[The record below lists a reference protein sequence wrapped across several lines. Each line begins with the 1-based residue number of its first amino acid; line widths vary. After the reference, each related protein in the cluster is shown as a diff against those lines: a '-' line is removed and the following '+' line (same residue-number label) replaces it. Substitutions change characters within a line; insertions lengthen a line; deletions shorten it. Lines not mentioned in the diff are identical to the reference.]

1 MRMKKVLL
9 VLITVFALFISA
21 DAAELKISNENGNG
35 KVTAVK
41 VNDETV
47 KISASVRLLNE
58 KEPVKLKFVTVALYG
73 PTKPDN
79 YYYETTIESVPYYS
93 YYIDQ
98 LRTDENGVVNLNF
111 TVSVKNIENCYLML
125 GGYNVS
131 DKYEMVISLPP
142 AEPQEVKPMDKPS
155 SSGGGGGSGVS
166 PSIPTPVTPV
176 QPSDDKTPEFRD
188 VPATHWAYNDFVKL
202 SRLGIITG
210 DGDGNMRPDDNI
222 SREEIAA
229 VLSRAFKF
237 TCDNEAFYIDGTT
250 SDWARKYIA
259 AAVENGIMLS
269 DENGVYRGK
278 ENALRAEVAA
288 MINRHLKL
296 SGNEESIKGFNDFSL
311 IPDYSIGAF
320 AALAD
325 NGIIGGYEDNTLRPN
340 DYITRAELFKI
351 VSKVSELK

>member
-1 MRMKKVLL
+1 MKKVLL

-98 LRTDENGVVNLNF
+98 LRTDENGVVNLDF
-111 TVSVKNIENCYLML
+111 TVSVKNYENCYLML

-155 SSGGGGGSGVS
+155 SSGGGGGSGC
-166 PSIPTPVTPV
+166 TY
-176 QPSDDKTPEFRD
+176 EE
-188 VPATHWAYNDFVKL
+188 
-202 SRLGIITG
+202 
-210 DGDGNMRPDDNI
+210 MRHRKRRYAHRRQQLCG
-222 SREEIAA
+222 RENRTAA
-229 VLSRAFKF
+229 RHNRGALAG
-237 TCDNEAFYIDGTT
+237 AP
-250 SDWARKYIA
+250 
-259 AAVENGIMLS
+259 
-269 DENGVYRGK
+269 RGK
-278 ENALRAEVAA
+278 AQPHRAA
-288 MINRHLKL
+288 
-296 SGNEESIKGFNDFSL
+296 
-311 IPDYSIGAF
+311 
-320 AALAD
+320 
-325 NGIIGGYEDNTLRPN
+325 
-340 DYITRAELFKI
+340 
-351 VSKVSELK
+351 